1 MEFDRSHRFQ
11 NFGRNVSFDPR
22 YYFEP
27 RSEQEVLD
35 LLQEHKEPSQE
46 RKQRRFRAIGALHS
60 WSKAPVGDDVVL
72 CLRHLTDVR
81 LVTTGDQTF
90 AEIGAGCSIHS
101 VLEQLHE
108 HGLTL
113 PAIGMTG
120 EQSIAG
126 AISTA
131 THGSGRSSISHY
143 VTAVRVASYNQ
154 NGVPTIRELTE
165 GPALR
170 AARCAL
176 GRMGIVLSVRV
187 QCVPSY
193 LVEETSKML
202 DTIDDVLSEA
212 RDYPLTQFYL
222 MPWSWKWM
230 VELRRQV
237 EGPKSKPWARLRYRM
252 RRSLSMFLLNFFSS
266 LVARCA
272 KLKPYTARV
281 YRTLTRK
288 YSSSFVIDH
297 ADRVLMM
304 KHRQRYVEAELFVP
318 VSELRAAAKL
328 VEEVLRYVGGD
339 AQPLSANVRDLIGTG
354 GIDELNRLRGT
365 HVHHYPI
372 TFRRVHQDST
382 LISMSSDAEMFA
394 ISLVT
399 LDKNL
404 DSFETIVS
412 LLAST
417 MTRAFQARPHWGKVL
432 TLGAN
437 ELNGLIPG
445 LREFRTECDHMDPD
459 GAFASD
465 FTERVLGF

>member
-1 MEFDRSHRFQ
+1 M
-11 NFGRNVSFDPR
+11 
-22 YYFEP
+22 
-27 RSEQEVLD
+27 
-35 LLQEHKEPSQE
+35 
-46 RKQRRFRAIGALHS
+46 
-60 WSKAPVGDDVVL
+60 
-72 CLRHLTDVR
+72 
-81 LVTTGDQTF
+81 
-90 AEIGAGCSIHS
+90 
-101 VLEQLHE
+101 
-108 HGLTL
+108 
-113 PAIGMTG
+113 
-120 EQSIAG
+120 
-126 AISTA
+126 
-131 THGSGRSSISHY
+131 SHY
-143 VTAVRVASYNQ
+143 VSAIRIASYDE
-154 NGVPTIRELTE
+154 NGVAKIRKLKE
-165 GPALR
+165 GSSLR

-176 GRMGIVLSVRV
+176 GRMGIIVSVRV
-187 QCVPSY
+187 PCVPTY
-193 LVEETSKML
+193 LVEETGHML
-202 DTIDDVLSEA
+202 DTLDEELNKA

-230 VELRRQV
+230 VELRHHV

-252 RRSLSMFLLNFFSS
+252 RRSRSMFLLNFFSS

-288 YSSSFVIDH
+288 YSSSFVIDR

-339 AQPLSANVRDLIGTG
+339 AQPLSADVRDLVGTG
-354 GIDELNRLRGT
+354 GIDELDRLRGT

-445 LREFRTECDHMDPD
+445 LREFREECDHMDPD